1 MCPRAVNGLRPSLG
15 SRREMTR
22 MSGDQRLPSTRRPEV
37 PANRSRQWRSVRG
50 FGDRYSAGTWRQ
62 WHSVL
67 RTWRMPPDT
76 PSAAYARPTWLAARQ
91 VQFDGSPG
99 LVRKSDQTR
108 HRCFLSSRNRS
119 GWKSVSKPNC
129 SVQPRGQQSTSTAIC
144 TPRHRSGASDLIR
157 PRDFRGRPSRL
168 HRAAARGRGKPEP
181 VKAFSFSQP
190 RERHSRKVTATFE
203 NSFTFENRALSFCI

>member
-15 SRREMTR
+15 ARREMTR
-22 MSGDQRLPSTRRPEV
+22 MSGGQRLPSARRPEV
-37 PANRSRQWRSVRG
+37 PANRSRQRRPVRG
-50 FGDRYSAGTWRQ
+50 FGGTYSAGTRRQ

-76 PSAAYARPTWLAARQ
+76 PMAVYARPTWLAARQ
-91 VQFDGSPG
+91 VQFDGCPG
-99 LVRKSDQTR
+99 LVRKPDQTR
-108 HRCFLSSRNRS
+108 HRCFLASPNRS
-119 GWKSVSKPNC
+119 GWKSVSKPNA
-129 SVQPRGQQSTSTAIC
+129 SVQLRGQQSPSTAIC

-181 VKAFSFSQP
+181 VKAFSFRQP
-190 RERHSRKVTATFE
+190 RERHSRETYQNFRKHLYF
-203 NSFTFENRALSFCI
+203 RIRGP